1 MFEKQ
6 LKRICMRL
14 GRFSVGGKCLLRV
27 FLLFFFVFLLEGKS
41 SVGVF
46 FFMRSAS
53 SRAAAF
59 FFCAVRHVFEGR

>member
-27 FLLFFFVFLLEGKS
+27 FLLFFFCLPARGQVLGRS
-41 SVGVF
+41 F
-46 FFMRSAS
+46 FFYAQRIK
-53 SRAAAF
+53 
-59 FFCAVRHVFEGR
+59 